1 MSIFSRILKDLSLAH
16 KREVCGIISV
26 MDWGT
31 VERQITPSQGGIR
44 GFFRRVTEAFSPVN
58 NRVPLESIND
68 KTAAW
73 AIDTFLGNPLQ
84 ERTGGNRWA
93 NGFSIPTLLSNT
105 GSVSPIE
112 TDYMKAFPKEHAAWR
127 QATQRLVDEG
137 ILQAVPLKSPDLHN
151 ETIHYIVVNPERLKE
166 SAEQGRVFLKR

>member
-1 MSIFSRILKDLSLAH
+1 MSETITEPQL
-16 KREVCGIISV
+16 
-26 MDWGT
+26 
-31 VERQITPSQGGIR
+31 TPSQGGIR
-44 GFFRRVTEAFSPVN
+44 GLWRRFTESLLPVN
-58 NRVPLESIND
+58 NKVPLESIND

-84 ERTGGNRWA
+84 ERSGGNRWA
-93 NGFSIPTLLSNT
+93 NQFSIPTLLSNT

-137 ILQAVPLKSPDLHN
+137 ILQAVPLKSPDIHN

-166 SAEQGRVFLKR
+166 SADQGRTILKR

>member
-1 MSIFSRILKDLSLAH
+1 MSELVA
-16 KREVCGIISV
+16 
-26 MDWGT
+26 
-31 VERQITPSQGGIR
+31 ERQTTSSQGGIR
-44 GFFRRVTEAFSPVN
+44 GLWRRFTESLLPVN
-58 NRVPLESIND
+58 NKVPLESIND

-73 AIDTFLGNPLQ
+73 AIDTFLGNPAQ
-84 ERTGGNRWA
+84 ERFGGNRWA

-137 ILQAVPLKSPDLHN
+137 ILQAVPLESPDLN
-151 ETIHYIVVNPERLKE
+151 KETIHYIVVDPERLKE
-166 SAEQGRVFLKR
+166 SAEQGRELLKR